1 MPHSRPMPAIG
12 ARCHE
17 LRVIDEARTWRLVYR
32 IDADAIVIADVFP
45 KTTQQTP
52 SRVIADCKRRLR
64 LYDQLSREDC
74 AMDLKKRKRLEAA
87 GWTVGDA
94 AAFLKLTP
102 AEAALVEMRLALS
115 RTLRERR
122 QAAGLTQTAF
132 AKQLGSSQSR
142 VAKLEGGDA
151 SVSLE
156 LLIRALLS
164 VGASRKD
171 VAHALARRVA

>member
-1 MPHSRPMPAIG
+1 M
-12 ARCHE
+12 
-17 LRVIDEARTWRLVYR
+17 
-32 IDADAIVIADVFP
+32 DA
-45 KTTQQTP
+45 
-52 SRVIADCKRRLR
+52 
-64 LYDQLSREDC
+64 
-74 AMDLKKRKRLEAA
+74 KKRKRLEAA

-94 AAFLKLTP
+94 VEFLKLAP

-115 RTLRERR
+115 RALRERR
-122 QAAGLTQTAF
+122 QAAGLTQVGL

-142 VAKLEGGDA
+142 VAKLEAGDA

-171 VAHALARRVA
+171 VANALARRVA